1 MMWLKKY
8 QGLLFIMVIFC
19 CQSIYCQEQEKV
31 KDTAKVFRA
40 IENYSK
46 GSKFKTFVYKLL
58 FEPISKQKVTDVVV
72 AKMKKQNYKQLEG
85 KIIRRIKVTTLDPF
99 SYSVSDTNQ
108 VPAKKLAKIG
118 NSLHLKTKEF
128 TVYNLLLFKKNR
140 PLDSILVKESER
152 LIRRQRFVRSVAIT
166 STLVSKNSDS
176 VDISIRVLD
185 SWSLAPDFTI
195 SGSKSTFSVRER
207 NFVGTGH
214 EFASYFSKKL
224 DGGEDGFGTNYT
236 IPTFKKTY
244 IRATL
249 SYERDF
255 DDNYKQYVN
264 IERPFY
270 SPVTKWAGGIYMVQ
284 VFAKEQ
290 ATNSSTDTILN
301 SKSRVKDFWGG
312 HSISIFR
319 GNSEFERFTNFVI
332 SARFLNKEFSEAPLV
347 GIDSLGVF
355 AKENLYLVSLGIS
368 SRKYTQD
375 KYIFNFNVI
384 EDIASGYTFSV
395 TAGSQNKYQNNR
407 MYIGAR
413 AAYGNY
419 FDFGYLSGNFEYG
432 TFIDGRTTEQSAYN
446 FNITYFTNLVDTG
459 KWKFRQFIKPQA
471 IIGTKRIDSNTDKI
485 TLNGENGIAG
495 FSSGKIFGTKKL
507 LLTFQT
513 QGYSPWQVLGFRLN
527 PFINYTF
534 GMIGQPVTGF
544 SNSKL
549 YSEFGIG
556 FIISNDYLVFSNFQF
571 SLSFFPVLPED
582 ASNYYKTNS
591 LKTYDFGL
599 QEFDIAKPI
608 LVRYQ

>member
-1 MMWLKKY
+1 MLWKKY
-8 QGLLFIMVIFC
+8 KSLLFVLVLFSYQAVC
-19 CQSIYCQEQEKV
+19 CQEQGKV
-31 KDTAKVFRA
+31 KDTAQVYKA

-58 FEPISKQKVTDVVV
+58 FEPISKQKVTKVVV
-72 AKMKKQNYKQLEG
+72 AKLKKQNYKQLEG

-108 VPAKKLAKIG
+108 VPTKKLAKIG
-118 NSLHLKTKEF
+118 NSLHLKSKKF
-128 TVYNLLLFKKNR
+128 AVYNLLLFKKNK
-140 PLDSILVKESER
+140 PLDSILVKETER

-166 STLVSKNSDS
+166 STLVSKHSDS
-176 VDISIRVLD
+176 VDVSIRVLD
-185 SWSLAPDFTI
+185 SWSMAPDFTL
-195 SGSKSTFSVRER
+195 SGSKSTFFVRER

-214 EFASYFSKKL
+214 EVATYLSKNL
-224 DGGEDGFGTNYT
+224 DGGDQGFGANYT
-236 IPTFKKTY
+236 IPTIKNTY
-244 IRATL
+244 IRTTV

-255 DDNYKQYVN
+255 DNNYKQFVN

-270 SPVTKWAGGIYMVQ
+270 SPLTKWAGGIYLDQ
-284 VFAKEQ
+284 VFEKEQ
-290 ATNSSTDTILN
+290 AINSLTDTILN

-312 HSISIFR
+312 RSIAIFK
-319 GNSEFERFTNFVI
+319 GNTEFERFTNFVV
-332 SARFLNKEFSEAPLV
+332 SARFLNKEYSEVPLV

-355 AKENLYLVSLGIS
+355 SKENLSLISFGIS

-375 KYIFNFNVI
+375 KYIFNFNI
-384 EDIASGYTFSV
+384 TEDIASGYTFSI
-395 TAGSQNKYQNNR
+395 TTGSQNKNQSNR
-407 MYIGAR
+407 MYFGAR
-413 AAYGNY
+413 AAYGSY
-419 FDFGYLSGNFEYG
+419 FDFGYLSSNLEYG
-432 TFIDGRTTEQSAYN
+432 TFFEGRTTVQSAYN
-446 FNITYFTNLVDTG
+446 FNITYFSNLLDTG

-495 FSSGKIFGTKKL
+495 FNSNKIFGTKKL

-513 QGYSPWQVLGFRLN
+513 QGYSPWQVIGFRLN
-527 PFINYTF
+527 PFINYTL
-534 GMIGQPVTGF
+534 GMIGQPGTGF

-556 FIISNDYLVFSNFQF
+556 VIISNDYLVFSNFQF
-571 SLSFFPVLPED
+571 SLSFFPILPED
-582 ASNYYKTNS
+582 ASNSYKTNS

-599 QEFDIAKPI
+599 QEFDIAKPL

>member
-1 MMWLKKY
+1 MWWKKY
-8 QGLLFIMVIFC
+8 QSLLFIVVIFSY
-19 CQSIYCQEQEKV
+19 QSVCSQKEVKA
-31 KDTAKVFRA
+31 KDTAKVYRA

-46 GSKFKTFVYKLL
+46 GSKFRTFVYKLL
-58 FEPISKQKVTDVVV
+58 FEPISKQKVTNVAV

-85 KIIRRIKVTTLDPF
+85 KIVRRIKVTTLDPF
-99 SYSVSDTNQ
+99 SYSVNDTTQ
-108 VPAKKLAKIG
+108 IPTKKLAKIG
-118 NSLHLKTKEF
+118 NGLHLKSKKF
-128 TVYNLLLFKKNR
+128 AVYNLLLFKKNR
-140 PLDSILVKESER
+140 PLDSILVKETER

-166 STLVSKNSDS
+166 STLVSKHSDS

-185 SWSLAPDFTI
+185 SWSLAPDFTL
-195 SGSKSTFSVRER
+195 SGSKSTFYLRER

-214 EFASYFSKKL
+214 EVATYFSKNL
-224 DGGEDGFGTNYT
+224 DGGDQGFGTNYT
-236 IPTFKKTY
+236 IPTIKNTF
-244 IRATL
+244 IRTTF

-255 DDNYKQYVN
+255 DNNYKEYIN

-270 SPVTKWAGGIYMVQ
+270 SPLTKWAGGIYLDQ
-284 VFAKEQ
+284 VLEKGQ
-290 ATNSSTDTILN
+290 AINFSSDTILN

-312 HSISIFR
+312 HSISIFK
-319 GNSEFERFTNFVI
+319 GNAEFERFTNFVV
-332 SARFLNKEFSEAPLV
+332 SARFLNKEYSEVPLV
-347 GIDSLGVF
+347 GIDTLGVY
-355 AKENLYLVSLGIS
+355 AKENLYLVAFGIS

-384 EDIASGYTFSV
+384 EDIASGYAFSV
-395 TAGSQNKYQNNR
+395 TGGSQNKDQNNR
-407 MYIGAR
+407 MYMGAR

-432 TFIDGRTTEQSAYN
+432 TFFEGRTTEQSAYN
-446 FNITYFTNLVDTG
+446 FTITYFTNLVDTG

-495 FSSGKIFGTKKL
+495 FNSSKIFGTKKL

-527 PFINYTF
+527 PFINYTL
-534 GMIGQPVTGF
+534 GMIGQPITGF
-544 SNSKL
+544 KNSKL
-549 YSEFGIG
+549 YSEFGVG
-556 FIISNDYLVFSNFQF
+556 VIISNDYLVFSNFQF
-571 SLSFFPVLPED
+571 SLSFFPILPED
-582 ASNYYKTNS
+582 STNSYKTNS

-599 QEFDIAKPI
+599 QEFDIAKPL